1 MSVSDY
7 SPKRYSPTTLSYKL
21 KKLKTRKLSKWAQF
35 VESIEIVSREHDSSE
50 SIDEK
55 IERDK
60 NDNTQITEK
69 KDFFDFFKRKDI
81 ERNTATTS
89 SMRTFT
95 ESKAVKL
102 NSKSL
107 TSSPLKIEK
116 KMPILKYFDIPKTTT
131 EKKIKD
137 RVTTPTNVIEEN
149 LIKLMT
155 SLPIRR
161 SSTPSTQKL
170 TQKRISELR
179 SSGAKTDS
187 EDDYLK
193 FELTKKKK
201 DNSEVLCA
209 TPENIIIT
217 KTAPSVERFRKYSSS
232 STDDVC
238 EAQRRYVFKI
248 LK

>member
-7 SPKRYSPTTLSYKL
+7 SPKRYSPTKLSYTL
-21 KKLKTRKLSKWAQF
+21 KKLKNRKLSKWAHF
-35 VESIEIVSREHDSSE
+35 VESIEILSREHDSSE
-50 SIDEK
+50 SIDDK

-60 NDNTQITEK
+60 NGNTETAEK
-69 KDFFDFFKRKDI
+69 KDFFDFLKKKDI

-89 SMRTFT
+89 SMRTIT
-95 ESKAVKL
+95 ESKVVKL
-102 NSKSL
+102 SSKSL

-116 KMPILKYFDIPKTTT
+116 KLPIFKCFDISKIPI

-137 RVTTPTNVIEEN
+137 RATTPTNIIEEN
-149 LIKLMT
+149 LFKLMS
-155 SLPIRR
+155 SLPKRR
-161 SSTPSTQKL
+161 SSTPSTLKL
-170 TQKRISELR
+170 PQKRISELR
-179 SSGAKTDS
+179 LSGAKTDS

-193 FELTKKKK
+193 SELTKKGKG
-201 DNSEVLCA
+201 NSEMLCA

-238 EAQRRYVFKI
+238 EVQKRYDC
-248 LK
+248 

>member
-7 SPKRYSPTTLSYKL
+7 SPKRCSPTKLSYKL
-21 KKLKTRKLSKWAQF
+21 KKLKTRQLSKLAQF
-35 VESIEIVSREHDSSE
+35 VDSIEILSREHDSSE

-55 IERDK
+55 IEQDK
-60 NDNTQITEK
+60 DGNNEIQEK
-69 KDFFDFFKRKDI
+69 NFFDFFKRKDI
-81 ERNTATTS
+81 ECNTATTS
-89 SMRTFT
+89 SMRVMT

-107 TSSPLKIEK
+107 TSSPLKLEK
-116 KMPILKYFDIPKTTT
+116 KLPILKYFEIPKSI

-137 RVTTPTNVIEEN
+137 RVASPTNIIEEN

-155 SLPIRR
+155 SLPKRR
-161 SSTPSTQKL
+161 SSTPSTQKF

-187 EDDYLK
+187 EDDYFK
-193 FELTKKKK
+193 FELTKKNK
-201 DNSEVLCA
+201 DNSKVLCA

-238 EAQRRYVFKI
+238 EAQRR
-248 LK
+248 